1 MTEEDQLIDSSGIKN
16 HVQTNSIEVG
26 PTFDRSTSNSN
37 AKKDDRKCIP

>member
-26 PTFDRSTSNSN
+26 PTSTSNSN

>member
-16 HVQTNSIEVG
+16 VQTNSIEVG
-26 PTFDRSTSNSN
+26 PTFDISTSNSN